1 MKHRIL
7 FAMLALAAG
16 ILPAAQAH
24 VTLEQ
29 QTAVAGSTYKAVFRV
44 GHGCEGS
51 PTTRITV
58 FLPAG
63 FVGAK
68 PMPKPG
74 WTLSVQNEQLLQ
86 PYDSHGKQI
95 TERAAIISW
104 SGGRLLDAEYDEF
117 ILRGSVPTEAE
128 KHYIRVLQ
136 ECEKGQND
144 WAAIPTGQDKPAFPA
159 AVLTIVPAAAKHAH
173 QH

>member
-1 MKHRIL
+1 MNTKMK
-7 FAMLALAAG
+7 FALLALLAG
-16 ILPAAQAH
+16 SLPAAQAH

-29 QTAVAGSTYKAVFRV
+29 QSAAVGSNYKAIFRV
-44 GHGCEGS
+44 GHGCEGA
-51 PTTRITV
+51 PTTSVTV

-74 WTLSVQNEQLLQ
+74 WGLSIRTEKLAQ
-86 PYDSHGKQI
+86 PYDSHGKLV
-95 TERAAIISW
+95 TERAAEFTW

-117 ILRGSVPTEAE
+117 VVRTTLPAQAG
-128 KHYIRVLQ
+128 KQYIRELQ
-136 ECEKGQND
+136 RCEKGEND
-144 WAAIPTGQDKPAFPA
+144 WAAIQDGKDRPAFPA
-159 AVLTIVPAAAKHAH
+159 AQLLLTPVDAVLAH